1 MWWQRSM
8 EIGRFDAG
16 FRQKG
21 LFVLCRVLRSRNP
34 PVPYTLQK
42 SLRHLT
48 TAMKANSRSHSHW
61 KCSNIVNTSR
71 QARFD
76 TCTTCMLSRRI
87 LDARVGFDGCHG
99 SVEFTIASEY
109 QAISLHRG
117 YTSERWLFHILPIE
131 NDGGN
136 MSPPLRK

>member
-1 MWWQRSM
+1 VVAALDGDRAFRC
-8 EIGRFDAG
+8 RFSSKR
-16 FRQKG
+16 FICTLSYTEVEK
-21 LFVLCRVLRSRNP
+21 P
-34 PVPYTLQK
+34 PPMPYTLQK

-87 LDARVGFDGCHG
+87 LDARLGFDGCHG